1 MKIKVAVLD
10 DNKSY
15 LSRLSVAFTGKFADK
30 LEVYSFSALEGALT
44 GLVENKIDVFIA
56 SDSFDIDVAKIP
68 SGCGFAYFVY
78 SPEVSSLRNQKT
90 ICRYQKAEMI
100 YKEILG
106 IFSEK
111 ATDIGFRVE
120 GDGETRICVF
130 TSASGGTGASTLA
143 VGFAKRLAKIGKKV
157 LYLNLESFGN
167 SNLYFSGEGQFTF
180 GDIIF
185 SLKSKKV
192 NLAIK
197 MESYV
202 KEDASGVY
210 FYSSSANALDM
221 AEITKE
227 DIEQLI
233 SAIKTMNSYEYVVI
247 DTDFSFSPI
256 AVEIF
261 NEASDIVFVS
271 DGSEVA
277 NEKFMRVY
285 NAMDIFDSQKNTKTL
300 SKVSL
305 IYNKFSNK
313 TGKILSDSDIRT
325 LGGIVRYENATLEQ
339 VVEQVTNSDVLAKIM
354 VV

>member
-10 DNKSY
+10 DNKNY

-30 LEVYSFSALEGALT
+30 LEIYSFSALEGALM
-44 GLVENKIDVFIA
+44 GLVENKIDVLLA
-56 SDSFDIDVAKIP
+56 SDTFDVDVAKIP

-78 SPEVSSLRNQKT
+78 SPDVKTLRNQKT

-106 IFSEK
+106 IYSEK
-111 ATDIGFRVE
+111 ATDIGFRMD
-120 GDGETRICVF
+120 GDGNIKICTL
-130 TSASGGTGASTLA
+130 TSACGGTGASTLA
-143 VGFAKRLAKIGKKV
+143 VGFAKRLAKVGKRV

-167 SNLYFSGEGQFTF
+167 SDLYFSGEGQFSF

-202 KEDASGVY
+202 KEDSSGVY
-210 FYSSSANALDM
+210 FYSSSLNALDM

-233 SAIKTMNSYEYVVI
+233 SAIKTMNSYDYVVI
-247 DTDFSFSPI
+247 DTGFSFSST

-261 NEASDIVFVS
+261 NQSNDIIFVS

-285 NAMDIFDSQKNTKTL
+285 NAIEIFDGQKNAKTL
-300 SKVSL
+300 SKISL

-313 TGKILSDSDIRT
+313 TGKIISDSNIRT
-325 LGGIVRYENATLEQ
+325 LGGIVRYENATTEQ
-339 VVEQVTNSDVLAKIM
+339 VVSQVSNSDDLAKIM
-354 VV
+354 FI

>member
-10 DNKSY
+10 DNKNY

-30 LEVYSFSALEGALT
+30 LEIYSFSALEGALM
-44 GLVENKIDVFIA
+44 GLVENKIDVLLA
-56 SDSFDIDVAKIP
+56 SDTFDVDVAKIP

-78 SPEVSSLRNQKT
+78 SPDVKTLRNQKT

-106 IFSEK
+106 IYSEK
-111 ATDIGFRVE
+111 ATDIGFRMD
-120 GDGETRICVF
+120 GDGNIKICTF

-143 VGFAKRLAKIGKKV
+143 VGFAKRLAKVGKRV

-167 SNLYFSGEGQFTF
+167 SDLYFSGEGQFSF

-202 KEDASGVY
+202 KEDSSGVY
-210 FYSSSANALDM
+210 FYSSSLNALDM

-233 SAIKTMNSYEYVVI
+233 SAIKTMNSYDYVVI
-247 DTDFSFSPI
+247 DTGFSFSST

-261 NEASDIVFVS
+261 NQSNDIIFVS

-285 NAMDIFDSQKNTKTL
+285 NAIEIFDGQKNAKTL
-300 SKVSL
+300 SKISL

-313 TGKILSDSDIRT
+313 TGKIISDSNIRT
-325 LGGIVRYENATLEQ
+325 LGGIVRYENATTEQ
-339 VVEQVTNSDVLAKIM
+339 VVSQVSNSDDLAKIM
-354 VV
+354 FI

>member
-15 LSRLSVAFTGKFADK
+15 LNRLAVVFTGKFADK
-30 LEVYSFSALEGALT
+30 LEVYSFSSLEGALV

-56 SDSFDIDVAKIP
+56 SDTFEVDTKKIP

-78 SPEVSSLRNQKT
+78 SPEVRTLRDQKT

-106 IFSEK
+106 IFSEN
-111 ATDIGFRVE
+111 ATDIGFKME
-120 GDGETRICVF
+120 GDGETRVCTF

-157 LYLNLESFGN
+157 LYMNLEKFGN
-167 SNLYFSGEGQFTF
+167 SNLYFSGEGQFSF

-202 KEDASGVY
+202 KEDPSGVY
-210 FYSSSANALDM
+210 FYSSSPNALDI
-221 AEITKE
+221 AEITK
-227 DIEQLI
+227 DDVRQLI
-233 SAIKTMNSYEYVVI
+233 SAIKTMNSYDFIVI
-247 DTDFSFSPI
+247 DTGFQFSSSVI
-256 AVEIF
+256 EIF
-261 NEASDIVFVS
+261 SQSNDIIFVS
-271 DGSEVA
+271 DGSDVA

-285 NAMDIFDSQKNTKTL
+285 NAIDIYERQKNIKIL

-313 TGKILSDSDIRT
+313 TGRIISDSNIRI
-325 LGGIVRYENATLEQ
+325 LGGIVRYENASSEQ
-339 VVEQVTNSDVLAKIM
+339 IIGQITNSDDLAKIIFM
-354 VV
+354 